1 MDNAIAIAGIV
12 FASTG
17 LWTFI
22 LEVYR
27 RHCTRKEDERLK
39 LVKQATMGLLYIGM
53 QMSAQA
59 VFRRGYIDPQELH
72 DIEKY
77 MFEPYHALGGNGSA
91 EALIKRLEELPFKEN
106 ED

>member
-1 MDNAIAIAGIV
+1 MDNIVAIAGII

-22 LEVYR
+22 QEVYR
-27 RHCTRKEDERLK
+27 RHCIKKEDARLL
-39 LVKQATMGLLYIGM
+39 LVKQATSGLLYIGM

-59 VFRRGYIDPQELH
+59 IFRRGFIDPQELH

-77 MFEPYHALGGNGSA
+77 MYEPYRALGGNGSA
-91 EALIKRLEELPFKEN
+91 EALMHKLAELPFKGE
-106 ED
+106 